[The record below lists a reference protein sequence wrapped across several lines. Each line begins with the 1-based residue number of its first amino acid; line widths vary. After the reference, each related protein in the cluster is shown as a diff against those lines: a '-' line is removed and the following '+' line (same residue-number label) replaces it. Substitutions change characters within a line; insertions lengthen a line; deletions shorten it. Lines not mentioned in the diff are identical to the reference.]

1 MSSVV
6 SPSIRRPIAA
16 LTLAGIAALGLV
28 VASAPLHA
36 QQPVPQP
43 QPGSRITFDEAL
55 QLALRQN
62 VTIRQARNTIESSE
76 ASVRQARMQFVPNLS
91 FSTST
96 STNVGRNFDQN
107 EGRIINQTSQSLS
120 AGVSSGVTLFNGFR
134 NMADLRSAQATEEA
148 SEQTLE
154 RTRQTV
160 VFTVASNFL
169 TLVSNQE
176 QLRVQEENLA
186 AQEALQAQV
195 EQFVTAGTRAISD
208 LYQQQSAVAS
218 ARVSLVSARRA
229 VELAKVDLIQTLQL
243 DPGGTYD
250 FVPPMLADTMLISGD
265 SLPGLPHY
273 ALDSLLNQ
281 AFNQRADISAQLAR
295 LEAAEQGIRGAKG
308 SRLPSVSLNVNYNSA
323 YTNANDLPFLTQ
335 FDQRRGGSVGLGVS
349 VPVFDR
355 GNSSIATQ
363 QAEIQLENARLALEQ
378 QRQTVA
384 LEVRRAVLDYEAA
397 QEQLVAAAA
406 QKRAADLAVSTMQER
421 YRVGAA
427 TLVEVTQ
434 AQAQQVQAASGYV
447 NARYN
452 LVFQQSI
459 MSYYTGELD
468 PASVTLVG

>member
-1 MSSVV
+1 MSFVV
-6 SPSIRRPIAA
+6 PPPVRRPAA
-16 LTLAGIAALGLV
+16 VPRLTLAVLTALMVAIPAA
-28 VASAPLHA
+28 A
-36 QQPVPQP
+36 QQPVPAP
-43 QPGSRITFDEAL
+43 QPGSTITFDDAL
-55 QLALRQN
+55 RLALRQN
-62 VTIRQARNTIESSE
+62 ISIRQARNTIESSE

-91 FSTST
+91 LSTNT
-96 STNVGRNFDQN
+96 STNVGRNFNQN
-107 EGRIINQTSQSLS
+107 EGRIINQTSQSVNAS
-120 AGVSSGVTLFNGFR
+120 ISSGVTLFNGFR
-134 NMADLRSAQATEEA
+134 NVADLRSAQATEEA

-169 TLVSNQE
+169 TLVTNQE

-195 EQFVTAGTRAISD
+195 EQFVQAGTRAVSD
-208 LYQQQSAVAS
+208 LYQQQAAVAS
-218 ARVSLVSARRA
+218 ARVQVVSARRA

-243 DPGGTYD
+243 DPSGTYQ
-250 FVPPMLADTMLISGD
+250 FMPPTLADTVAISGD
-265 SLPGLPHY
+265 SVPGLPHY
-273 ALDSLLNQ
+273 DLDSLMAQ
-281 AFNQRADISAQLAR
+281 AFTRRADLTAQLSR
-295 LEAAEQGIRGAKG
+295 LQAAEQGIRGARG
-308 SRLPSVSLNVNYNSA
+308 GRLPSVSLSVNYSSA
-323 YTNANDLPFLTQ
+323 YTNANDLGFFNQ
-335 FDQRRGGSVGLGVS
+335 FDQRRGGSLGLGLS

-355 GNSSIATQ
+355 GSASIATQ

-384 LEVRRAVLDYEAA
+384 LEVRRAVLDYQAA

-406 QKRAADLAVSTMQER
+406 QKRAADLAVTTVQER

-468 PASVTLVG
+468 PARVVLEG